1 MWPFSKN
8 KKLHGITRKGADA
21 FTFEITEDEQ
31 HEIDK
36 LFDSLK
42 DYKAH
47 PDYADKL
54 TSGLTARGLANYT
67 SDQMMMADLV
77 AGDANKRDD
86 CIKKAIA
93 SITKAYS
100 IHSLPIYLY
109 DLARCLE
116 MMPNG
121 QTEARDTFR
130 LFLIRQSGHTP
141 DPLDDIFLSGRDVAE
156 TQEQAARRVDK
167 AP

>member
-21 FTFEITEDEQ
+21 FTFQITEDEQ
-31 HEIDK
+31 YEIDK

-42 DYKAH
+42 DYRAH

-77 AGDANKRDD
+77 AKEGDRRDD

-109 DLARCLE
+109 DLARCLDI
-116 MMPNG
+116 MPNG
-121 QTEARDTFR
+121 QIEANNTFK
-130 LFLIRQSGHTP
+130 LFLTRQSEYRP
-141 DPLDDIFLSGRDVAE
+141 EPLDDIFLSGRDVNEA
-156 TQEQAARRVDK
+156 QEEVARRVGK
-167 AP
+167 AS